1 MPLRRRWLVSLTD
14 RLGRLG
20 QLREALD
27 MAATSAPGA
36 GGGDL
41 SDEDAR
47 RIREAI
53 LRVERGER

>member
-1 MPLRRRWLVSLTD
+1 MSLTD

-36 GGGDL
+36 GSGDL